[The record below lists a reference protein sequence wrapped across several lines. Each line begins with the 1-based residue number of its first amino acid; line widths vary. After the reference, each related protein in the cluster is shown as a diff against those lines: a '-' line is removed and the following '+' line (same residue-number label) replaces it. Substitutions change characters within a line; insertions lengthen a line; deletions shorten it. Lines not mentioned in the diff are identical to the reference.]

1 MRLLIDS
8 HAFIWFC
15 EGNPALSSV
24 AREAMEDGGNERF
37 ISHATPWEMAI
48 KLALGKLQLQ
58 SDFAVIFPGVLNANG
73 FAMLTPN
80 LEHYRAPSICHG
92 ITATRLTGSSSHRR
106 KWTESPSSRA
116 IPTSRNTALRLFGSH
131 GSFTGSSR

>member
-8 HAFIWFC
+8 HALIWFC
-15 EGNPALSSV
+15 EGNAALSSI
-24 AREAMEDGGNERF
+24 AREAMEDGSNERF

-73 FAMLTPN
+73 FAMLTPK
-80 LEHYRAPSICHG
+80 LEHYRALIDLPRHHG
-92 ITATRLTGSSSHRR
+92 DPFDRLIIAQAKVDGMAVVTCDPNFPQYGVTIV
-106 KWTESPSSRA
+106 W
-116 IPTSRNTALRLFGSH
+116 
-131 GSFTGSSR
+131 

>member
-8 HAFIWFC
+8 HALIWFC

-24 AREAMEDGGNERF
+24 AREAMEDGVNERF

-80 LEHYRAPSICHG
+80 LEHYRALINLPRHHG
-92 ITATRLTGSSSHRR
+92 DPFDRLIIAQAKVDGMAVVTCDPNFPQYGVTIV
-106 KWTESPSSRA
+106 W
-116 IPTSRNTALRLFGSH
+116 
-131 GSFTGSSR
+131 